1 MAVNQKGCFV
11 TPQDIDEFL
20 EDVASDFEVPD
31 TSDEL
36 EDEGKSLVLLIGI
49 FMGYFT
55 FLEDFFA
62 FEKEIFR

>member
-1 MAVNQKGCFV
+1 MAVNQKGSFV

-20 EDVASDFEVPD
+20 EDVASGFEVPD
-31 TSDEL
+31 TSDE
-36 EDEGKSLVLLIGI
+36 GKCLVLLIGI

-55 FLEDFFA
+55 FLQDFFA